1 MTRTN
6 RRTADRQMLDHY
18 RRVELHVEIAG
29 RCAFAVVVCAALT
42 TLLTLF

>member
-18 RRVELHVEIAG
+18 RHMELQAAIAG